1 MGDRKGGGGRGE
13 GGEEGGCGT
22 RGEQGLELIG
32 TMCSLTGSNDHAHD
46 ESIERGEKEGRRG
59 KDRKKKKKE
68 KIEKIRKMHDQENK
82 RKDKVDRNGGRTT
95 GFRMDQDHF
104 FPFGMGID

>member
-1 MGDRKGGGGRGE
+1 MH
-13 GGEEGGCGT
+13 
-22 RGEQGLELIG
+22 
-32 TMCSLTGSNDHAHD
+32 TMNRS
-46 ESIERGEKEGRRG
+46 RGEKK
-59 KDRKKKKKE
+59 KDEEERTEKKKRIGKKKE
-68 KIEKIRKMHDQENK
+68 KIEKIRKLHDQENK

>member
-1 MGDRKGGGGRGE
+1 MH
-13 GGEEGGCGT
+13 
-22 RGEQGLELIG
+22 
-32 TMCSLTGSNDHAHD
+32 TMNRS
-46 ESIERGEKEGRRG
+46 RGEKK
-59 KDRKKKKKE
+59 KDEEERTEKKRIGKKKE
-68 KIEKIRKMHDQENK
+68 KIEKIRKLHDQENK